1 MKESEMACYLLEAE
15 YIRSQGREVKLL
27 SRENN
32 DLFPLNWYATNNFE
46 VKTKILQ
53 EAIEKKCKI
62 TETKSYAEIVEG
74 VKLDDETSG
83 EAGKKKG
90 KKQIEE
96 ER

>member
-1 MKESEMACYLLEAE
+1 MDEKEMVCYMLEAL
-15 YIRSQGREVKLL
+15 YTKAQGKEVKLL
-27 SRENN
+27 SDDDEV
-32 DLFPLNWYATNNFE
+32 FPLAWYATNNFE

-53 EAIEKKCKI
+53 EAIEKNCKI

-83 EAGKKKG
+83 EAGKKEG

-96 ER
+96 R